1 MTIQIIDEARRL
13 KSIKNSSNSS
23 IQRSDTKPY
32 QRHQNDQIHQSD
44 HRSDHRSDHQFHH
57 QSINRSD
64 HRSNPPYP
72 YFQSNQS
79 PTDQSY
85 QNQQPKDI
93 EMTLP
98 TGQYK
103 SSKYCSYCR
112 RNGHLVDQCWQ
123 KDPSKRPNQ
132 GSNRSETALSTIV
145 STDRNIADITQSV
158 NSSSYIKTS
167 KNIKTSKSIKWI
179 LDSGASS
186 HICCDRKLFR
196 NIRKITNINVQWGNS
211 GTFLPA
217 IGKGEVPITFNSTGQ
232 SVVLKDVLFVPK
244 FGFNL
249 LSLYQAAQKG
259 AKFKFSKDYSLITQS
274 GQVLA
279 KGYYNRKVAI
289 FYTTSDIHQNDQI
302 HVQSNKHA
310 AALYNIAETTLRR
323 RRAGRPARR
332 DCQPNSKK
340 LTKLEEEVIVDHILD
355 LDLRGFSPTYAAVR
369 DMADRLLATRGA
381 GQVGVHWPRNFVNR
395 TDRLTTRFN
404 RAYDRQRA
412 LCEDPVLIKN
422 WFELVEQTKAK
433 YGICDE
439 DVYNFNEAGFI
450 MGKITTQLVVTASER
465 RGRPKAVEPGN
476 REWVTLI
483 AAINAAGW
491 AVPPFLVFA
500 GQYHLS
506 AWYEEA
512 EIPRDW
518 VIAIKHFNA
527 HTKTRV
533 IGTRRL
539 LILDGHESHQSL
551 EFQEFCKENNIYTLC
566 MPPHS
571 SHLLQPLD
579 VGCFSP
585 LKRAYSREVESLI
598 RHHINHI
605 TKLEFLPAFKVAF
618 DRSFTATNICSA
630 FRGAGLVPLQPDAV
644 LSRLDIKL
652 RTPTPPAVL
661 EALWQARTP
670 SNTRELEAQ
679 STLIRDRVQ
688 RHQGSSPASIIM
700 AINQLK
706 KGAEV
711 MMLSAELMRDRI
723 ASLEKANEAAT
734 KRRQRKKKRI
744 QKQGVLTK
752 GAGEDL
758 LAQREADQQ
767 IAYEE
772 RQGGERSGVSRQALA
787 RCSRC
792 RETGHNS
799 QCKEICK
806 VVTLGNWIR
815 FTLQTNIE
823 EIALYQ

>member
-1 MTIQIIDEARRL
+1 
-13 KSIKNSSNSS
+13 
-23 IQRSDTKPY
+23 
-32 QRHQNDQIHQSD
+32 
-44 HRSDHRSDHQFHH
+44 
-57 QSINRSD
+57 
-64 HRSNPPYP
+64 
-72 YFQSNQS
+72 
-79 PTDQSY
+79 
-85 QNQQPKDI
+85 
-93 EMTLP
+93 
-98 TGQYK
+98 
-103 SSKYCSYCR
+103 
-112 RNGHLVDQCWQ
+112 
-123 KDPSKRPNQ
+123 
-132 GSNRSETALSTIV
+132 
-145 STDRNIADITQSV
+145 
-158 NSSSYIKTS
+158 
-167 KNIKTSKSIKWI
+167 
-179 LDSGASS
+179 
-186 HICCDRKLFR
+186 
-196 NIRKITNINVQWGNS
+196 
-211 GTFLPA
+211 
-217 IGKGEVPITFNSTGQ
+217 
-232 SVVLKDVLFVPK
+232 
-244 FGFNL
+244 
-249 LSLYQAAQKG
+249 
-259 AKFKFSKDYSLITQS
+259 
-274 GQVLA
+274 
-279 KGYYNRKVAI
+279 
-289 FYTTSDIHQNDQI
+289 
-302 HVQSNKHA
+302 
-310 AALYNIAETTLRR
+310 
-323 RRAGRPARR
+323 
-332 DCQPNSKK
+332 
-340 LTKLEEEVIVDHILD
+340 
-355 LDLRGFSPTYAAVR
+355 
-369 DMADRLLATRGA
+369 MADRLLAARGA
-381 GQVGVHWPRNFVNR
+381 GQVGVHWPRNFVKR
-395 TDRLTTRFN
+395 TDSLTTRFN

-412 LCEDPVLIKN
+412 LCEDPVLIKS

-439 DVYNFNEAGFI
+439 DVYNFDEAGFM

-465 RGRPKAVEPGN
+465 RCRPKAVEPGN

-491 AVPPFLVFA
+491 SIPPFLIFT
-500 GQYHLS
+500 GKYHLS

-518 VIAIKHFNA
+518 AIAVSDNGWTTNELGVEWLKHFIKHTDGKVVGA
-527 HTKTRV
+527 
-533 IGTRRL
+533 RRL
-539 LILDGHESHQSL
+539 LILDGHESHQLL
-551 EFQEFCKENNIYTLC
+551 EFQELCKENNIYTLC

-598 RHHINHI
+598 RHQINHI

-618 DRSFTATNICSA
+618 DRSFTPANICSA

-652 RTPTPPAVL
+652 RTPTPPAIL

-688 RHQGSSPASIIM
+688 RHQGSSPTSIII

-706 KGAEV
+706 KGAKV
-711 MMLSAELMRDRI
+711 VMLSAELMRDRI

-799 QCKEICK
+799 RTCKK
-806 VVTLGNWIR
+806 DTLDSI
-815 FTLQTNIE
+815 
-823 EIALYQ
+823 

>member
-1 MTIQIIDEARRL
+1 MALSNQARNVSHESDIQLAILAI
-13 KSIKNSSNSS
+13 N
-23 IQRSDTKPY
+23 Q
-32 QRHQNDQIHQSD
+32 DQI
-44 HRSDHRSDHQFHH
+44 
-57 QSINRSD
+57 
-64 HRSNPPYP
+64 
-72 YFQSNQS
+72 
-79 PTDQSY
+79 
-85 QNQQPKDI
+85 
-93 EMTLP
+93 
-98 TGQYK
+98 K
-103 SSKYCSYCR
+103 SQRDVAKVY
-112 RNGHLVDQCWQ
+112 
-123 KDPSKRPNQ
+123 
-132 GSNRSETALSTIV
+132 EV
-145 STDRNIADITQSV
+145 SR
-158 NSSSYIKTS
+158 
-167 KNIKTSKSIKWI
+167 
-179 LDSGASS
+179 
-186 HICCDRKLFR
+186 
-196 NIRKITNINVQWGNS
+196 
-211 GTFLPA
+211 
-217 IGKGEVPITFNSTGQ
+217 
-232 SVVLKDVLFVPK
+232 
-244 FGFNL
+244 
-249 LSLYQAAQKG
+249 
-259 AKFKFSKDYSLITQS
+259 
-274 GQVLA
+274 
-279 KGYYNRKVAI
+279 
-289 FYTTSDIHQNDQI
+289 
-302 HVQSNKHA
+302 
-310 AALYNIAETTLRR
+310 TTLQR
-323 RRAGRPARR
+323 RRAGILTRR

-340 LTKLEEEVIVDHILD
+340 LTKLEEEVIVDHIID

-369 DMADRLLATRGA
+369 DMADRLLAARGA
-381 GQVGVHWPRNFVNR
+381 GQVGVHWPRNFVKR
-395 TDRLTTRFN
+395 TDSLTTRFN

-412 LCEDPVLIKN
+412 LCEDPVLIKG

-439 DVYNFNEAGFI
+439 DVYNFDEAGFM

-465 RGRPKAVEPGN
+465 RCRPKAVEPGN

-491 AVPPFLVFA
+491 SIPPFLIFT
-500 GQYHLS
+500 GKYHLS

-518 VIAIKHFNA
+518 AIAVSDNGWTTNELGVEWLKHFIKHTDGKVVGA
-527 HTKTRV
+527 
-533 IGTRRL
+533 RRL

-551 EFQEFCKENNIYTLC
+551 KFQELCKENNIYTLC

-618 DRSFTATNICSA
+618 DRSFTLANICSA

-652 RTPTPPAVL
+652 RTPTPPAIL
-661 EALWQARTP
+661 EVLWQARTP

-688 RHQGSSPASIIM
+688 RHQGSSPTSIIM

-772 RQGGERSGVSRQALA
+772 RQGGERSGVNRQALA

-799 QCKEICK
+799 RTCKK
-806 VVTLGNWIR
+806 D
-815 FTLQTNIE
+815 
-823 EIALYQ
+823 ALDSV